1 MQHQVSCFRLSKLL
15 WLVLTLFRLLTLK
28 LRYILSQFLYI
39 AGRDGLFAKIGI
51 GWGGLKRQGK
61 DFGFLVESTNGL
73 NLRDDYP
80 QILGDSTKALI
91 WRQSWLLNMCFFV
104 LSLGASKKING
115 PRINGWECPLLR
127 SFGVVLE
134 PPKGRTTRGRNWNTL
149 KYEFFKGLCPIVVLS
164 LGASG
169 TSLNLLRTGR
179 IVLSLG
185 ACLRSASLQ
194 EPRLKHFTEACG

>member
-1 MQHQVSCFRLSKLL
+1 MGFWSLH
-15 WLVLTLFRLLTLK
+15 
-28 LRYILSQFLYI
+28 
-39 AGRDGLFAKIGI
+39 GI
-51 GWGGLKRQGK
+51 YQW
-61 DFGFLVESTNGL
+61 VESKRRLPTNIGRFNESFDL
-73 NLRDDYP
+73 ETVLATQYVFFCPLLRS
-80 QILGDSTKALI
+80 I
-91 WRQSWLLNMCFFV
+91 
-104 LSLGASKKING
+104 KKFNG